1 MSDNP
6 DIVITGGRIVD
17 GTGAPSFEADLRIS
31 GGKIAEVRRGISTAG
46 ARVIKAD
53 GLYVAPGF
61 IDTHS
66 HADLTLMLNPQADSM
81 VRQGF
86 TTSIIGLCGISGGP
100 VSKEKLSDWK
110 AALSGVV
117 AHYAVSVP
125 QVSWNWESLGGYLKE
140 LKKGGISLNVG
151 TFVGA
156 STVRTSVIGVTNREP
171 TKDELEKMKGLVEQS
186 MKEGA
191 FGLTVGLDFAPGNAA
206 KKEEILE
213 LSKVVG
219 DYGGL
224 YCSHQRNGSD
234 KLEDATRESIEIAD
248 ESGSRLII
256 SHMVP
261 KMGGWGKGP
270 GLIKMVEDA
279 RARGMDVVFDDYY
292 ETGSP
297 VSLLTLLPAW
307 AFEGGTDAMLD
318 RLSDPGSR
326 ERIKK
331 EFTGPLAT
339 VVRSGRW
346 DLITVTSANK
356 NKEFVGRTIADI
368 STEKGKDPWDFALDL
383 LAEERGTV
391 EFVTFFRSAEDAKLM
406 ITHPYSLI
414 ETDTCTAAPY
424 GPLAKLKDFKAYN
437 LYPKLL
443 RTYVREQK
451 LLTLEEFVRKTTS
464 FPAQVFGLKDRGVI
478 REGAWADLVILDPV
492 RVSETGTF
500 ADPAHYPVGI
510 EYVLVNGV
518 LVVDQEKHTGALPG
532 VVLLSGLGRK
542 GHRPVD
548 PAHTALA

>member
-1 MSDNP
+1 MSETKE
-6 DIVITGGRIVD
+6 IVIKGGKVVD
-17 GTGAPSFEADLRIS
+17 GTGSPSFEADVRIS
-31 GGKIAEVRRGISTAG
+31 GGKIAEVRKGIEAPG
-46 ARVIKAD
+46 ARVIDAT

-100 VSKEKLSDWK
+100 ISKEKLSDWK

-125 QVSWNWESLGGYLKE
+125 QVPWDWESFGDYLKE
-140 LKKGGISLNVG
+140 LEKGGISLNVG
-151 TFVGA
+151 SFVGA

-171 TKDELEKMKGLVEQS
+171 TKEELERMRGLVDRS
-186 MKEGA
+186 MDEGA

-206 KKEEILE
+206 KKDEILA

-219 DYGGL
+219 EYGGL

-234 KLEDATRESIEIAD
+234 KLEDATQESIDIA
-248 ESGSRLII
+248 EQSGSRLIV
-256 SHMVP
+256 SHLVP

-270 GLIKMVEDA
+270 MLMKMIEDA

-307 AFEGGTDAMLD
+307 AFEGGTEAMLG
-318 RLSDPGSR
+318 RLSDPTSR

-339 VVRSGRW
+339 VIRNGRW
-346 DLITVTSANK
+346 DLVTVTSANK
-356 NKEFVGRTIADI
+356 NKQFVGKNLADLAK
-368 STEKGKDPWDFALDL
+368 ENGKEPWDFALDL
-383 LAEERGTV
+383 LADERGTV
-391 EFVTFFRSAEDAKLM
+391 EFVTFFRSAEDAKKM

-424 GPLAKLKDFKAYN
+424 GPLAKLKDYKSYN

-451 LLTLEEFVRKTTS
+451 ILSLEEFVRKTTS
-464 FPAQVFGLKDRGVI
+464 FPAQVFGIKDRGVI
-478 REGAWADLVILDPV
+478 RPGAWADLVVFDPAKV
-492 RVSETGTF
+492 TETGTF
-500 ADPAHYPVGI
+500 ADPVHYPIGI
-510 EYVLVNGV
+510 DYVLVNGV
-518 LVVDQEKHTGALPG
+518 PVVDKGNHTGALPG
-532 VVLLSGLGRK
+532 IVLRSGLHKSNRSD
-542 GHRPVD
+542 R
-548 PAHTALA
+548 

>member
-1 MSDNP
+1 MTETKE
-6 DIVITGGRIVD
+6 IVIKGGKVVD
-17 GTGAPSFEADLRIS
+17 GTGSPSFEADVRIS
-31 GGKIAEVRRGISTAG
+31 GGKIAEVRKGIEAPG
-46 ARVIKAD
+46 ARVIDAT

-100 VSKEKLSDWK
+100 ISKEKLSDWK

-125 QVSWNWESLGGYLKE
+125 QVPWDWESFGDYLKE
-140 LKKGGISLNVG
+140 LEKGGISLNVG
-151 TFVGA
+151 SFVGA

-171 TKDELEKMKGLVEQS
+171 TKEELERMRGLVDRS
-186 MKEGA
+186 MDEGA

-206 KKEEILE
+206 KKDEILA

-219 DYGGL
+219 EYGGL

-234 KLEDATRESIEIAD
+234 KLEDATQESIDIA
-248 ESGSRLII
+248 EQSGSRLIV
-256 SHMVP
+256 SHLVP

-270 GLIKMVEDA
+270 MLMKMIEDA

-307 AFEGGTDAMLD
+307 AFEGGTEAMLG
-318 RLSDPGSR
+318 RLSDPTSR

-339 VVRSGRW
+339 VIRNGRW
-346 DLITVTSANK
+346 DLVTVTSANK
-356 NKEFVGRTIADI
+356 NKQFVGKNLADLAN
-368 STEKGKDPWDFALDL
+368 EKGKEPWDFALDL
-383 LAEERGTV
+383 LADERGTV
-391 EFVTFFRSAEDAKLM
+391 EYVTFFRSAEDAKKM

-424 GPLAKLKDFKAYN
+424 GPLAKLKDYKSYN

-451 LLTLEEFVRKTTS
+451 ILSLEEFVRKTTS
-464 FPAQVFGLKDRGVI
+464 FPAQVFGIKDRGVI
-478 REGAWADLVILDPV
+478 RPGAWADLVVFDPAKV
-492 RVSETGTF
+492 TETGTF
-500 ADPAHYPVGI
+500 ADPVHYPIGI
-510 EYVLVNGV
+510 DYVLVNGV
-518 LVVDQEKHTGALPG
+518 PVVDRGNHTGALPG
-532 VVLLSGLGRK
+532 IVLRSGLHKSNRSD
-542 GHRPVD
+542 R
-548 PAHTALA
+548 

>member
-1 MSDNP
+1 MP
-6 DIVITGGRIVD
+6 ETKDIVLKGGRVVD
-17 GTGAPSFEADLRIS
+17 GTGSPSFEADVRIS
-31 GGKIAEVRRGISTAG
+31 GGKIAEVRKGIEVPG
-46 ARVIKAD
+46 ARVIDAT

-100 VSKEKLSDWK
+100 LTEEKLPEWK

-125 QVSWNWESLGGYLKE
+125 LVSWDWQSLGDYLKE
-140 LKKGGISLNVG
+140 LEKGGVSLNVG

-156 STVRTSVIGVTNREP
+156 STVRTAVIGVTNREP
-171 TKDELEKMKGLVEQS
+171 TDEELAKMKVLVDDS
-186 MKEGA
+186 MSEGA

-206 KKEEILE
+206 KKKEILE
-213 LSKVVG
+213 MSQVVG
-219 DYGGL
+219 EYGGL

-234 KLEDATRESIEIAD
+234 KLEDATRESIEIAN
-248 ESGSRLII
+248 ESGTKLIV
-256 SHMVP
+256 SHLVP
-261 KMGGWGKGP
+261 KIGGWGKGP
-270 GLIKMVEDA
+270 MLMKMIEDA
-279 RARGMDVVFDDYY
+279 RAGGLDVVFDDYY

-297 VSLLTLLPAW
+297 VSLLTLLPSW
-307 AFEGGTDAMLD
+307 AFEGGIDAMLG
-318 RLSDPGSR
+318 RLSDPASR

-339 VVRSGRW
+339 VVRTGRW

-356 NKEFVGRTIADI
+356 NKEFVGRTLAEL
-368 STEKGKDPWDFALDL
+368 SKEKGKEPWDFALDL
-383 LAEERGTV
+383 LADERGTV
-391 EFVTFFRSAEDAKLM
+391 EFVTFFRSGEDAKLM
-406 ITHPYSLI
+406 ITDPYSLI

-424 GPLAKLKDFKAYN
+424 GPLAKLKDYKSYN

-451 LLTLEEFVRKTTS
+451 ILTLEEFVRKTTS
-464 FPAQVFGLKDRGVI
+464 FPAQVFGIKDRGVI
-478 REGAWADLVILDPV
+478 KPGNWADLVVLDPSTV
-492 RVSETGTF
+492 RETGTF

-510 EYVLVNGV
+510 DYVLVNGV
-518 LVVDQEKHTGALPG
+518 PVVDRANHTGALPG
-532 VVLLSGLGRK
+532 TVLRSGLQKSDKRK
-542 GHRPVD
+542 
-548 PAHTALA
+548 AA